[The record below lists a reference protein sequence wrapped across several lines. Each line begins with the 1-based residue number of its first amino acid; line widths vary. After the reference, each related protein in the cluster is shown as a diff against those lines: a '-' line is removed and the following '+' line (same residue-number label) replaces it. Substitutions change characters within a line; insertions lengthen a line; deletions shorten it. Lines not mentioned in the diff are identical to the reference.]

1 MSRVP
6 TIGRRAALH
15 GALGAC
21 AGLAFAPF
29 TWRAHA
35 ADAIQTARVTDK
47 LAVLSGGGGNVL
59 ALSTGDGLVVV
70 DSGAAASGAPLV
82 AALAA
87 LPNGARVHTLFNTHW
102 HLEQIG
108 SNETL
113 GTRGRAHRRA
123 RENATAARIRLLL
136 AEGRPLPEAGA
147 EGSATRGDLLHDG
160 RDQGRRRADRVRLPA
175 RGAHGWRYLR
185 LLPRPERARR
195 RRRGVAAAR
204 SRARLVRRR
213 LARRPRRF
221 ARAAY
226 SSSAMRARRS
236 CQAMDR

>member
-21 AGLAFAPF
+21 AGLSFAPF

-70 DSGAAASGAPLV
+70 DSGAASSRAPLV

-113 GTRGRAHRRA
+113 GT
-123 RENATAARIRLLL
+123 
-136 AEGRPLPEAGA
+136 AGA
-147 EGSATRGDLLHDG
+147 HIVAHEKTRQRLAYGYYLPKEDRYQKPVPKEAQPAETFYTTGETKIGGERIECRRCAIPSSIGSAAAGS
-160 RDQGRRRADRVRLPA
+160 
-175 RGAHGWRYLR
+175 
-185 LLPRPERARR
+185 
-195 RRRGVAAAR
+195 AAASILSR
-204 SRARLVRRR
+204 S
-213 LARRPRRF
+213 
-221 ARAAY
+221 Y